1 MLRLSIMDVGRK
13 YMTRISIYSS
23 TFMGAYLFYAVILLL
38 QYFEFIEIKFPL
50 IANIYAMYDILFV
63 MTAMIVMLWFGAA
76 VNQ

>member
-1 MLRLSIMDVGRK
+1 MLRLSIMDLGRK

>member
-50 IANIYAMYDILFV
+50 MANIYAMYDILFV
-63 MTAMIVMLWFGAA
+63 MTAMILMLWFGAA